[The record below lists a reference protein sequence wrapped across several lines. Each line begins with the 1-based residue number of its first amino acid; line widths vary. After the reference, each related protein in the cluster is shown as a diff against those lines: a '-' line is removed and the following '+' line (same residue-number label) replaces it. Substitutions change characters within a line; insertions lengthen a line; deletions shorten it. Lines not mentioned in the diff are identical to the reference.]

1 MVELSFDGR
10 VALVT
15 GAGRGIGRSHALL
28 LASRGARVVV
38 ADLGGTLEGLGSTS
52 HGPADEVVAQ
62 IKAAGGEAVA
72 NYGSVAD
79 AKAAASMVEAA
90 MDTYCRI
97 DVVINNAG
105 ISTLEWFDDIDLDE
119 FRRMIDVHYMG
130 TVQVTKA
137 AWEHMKQAGYGRVV
151 NTCSEGM
158 LGFHPF
164 VTSYGGAKGGIFG
177 LTRTLAAEGPR
188 HGIRVNGIAPRAN
201 TRLGNEE
208 SVMKTF
214 GMPREMV
221 AGVMSAMLPELV
233 APVAA
238 FLSHESCALN
248 GEVLVAG
255 GGQVQRMLVQ
265 LTPGI
270 QNGDLTPEH
279 VAENLDA
286 IMAATGATTVE
297 VNPQVAVNAAPG

>member
-1 MVELSFDGR
+1 MADLRFDGR

-15 GAGRGIGRSHALL
+15 GAGRGVGRSHALL
-28 LASRGARVVV
+28 LASRGARMVI
-38 ADLGGTLEGLGSTS
+38 ADPGGTLEGLGGTS
-52 HGPADEVVAQ
+52 HGPADEVVAE
-62 IKAAGGEAVA
+62 IRAAGGDAIA

-79 AKAAASMVEAA
+79 PKAAAAMVEAA
-90 MDTYCRI
+90 MDTYGRI
-97 DVVINNAG
+97 DIVINNAG

-130 TVQVTKA
+130 TVHVTKA
-137 AWEHMKQAGYGRVV
+137 AWEHMTRARYGRVV

-158 LGFHPF
+158 LGFHPY
-164 VTSYGGAKGGIFG
+164 VTSYGGAKGGIYG
-177 LTRTLAAEGPR
+177 LTRTLAAEAPR
-188 HGIRVNGIAPRAN
+188 HGIQVNGIAPRAN

-221 AGVMSAMLPELV
+221 AGVMNAMLPELV

-238 FLSHESCALN
+238 FLSHESCTLN

-270 QNGDLTPEH
+270 QNADLTPEH
-279 VAENLDA
+279 VADSLDA

-297 VNPQVAVNAAPG
+297 VNPRVALNAAT

>member
-1 MVELSFDGR
+1 MADLRFDGR

-15 GAGRGIGRSHALL
+15 GAGRGVGRSHALL

-38 ADLGGTLEGLGSTS
+38 ADLGGTLEGLGGTS
-52 HGPADEVVAQ
+52 HGPADEVVAE
-62 IKAAGGEAVA
+62 IKAAGGEAIA

-79 AKAAASMVEAA
+79 AKAATSMVEAA
-90 MDTYCRI
+90 MDTYGRI

-130 TVQVTKA
+130 TIHVTKA
-137 AWEHMKQAGYGRVV
+137 AWEHMKRARYGRVI

-158 LGFHPF
+158 LGFHPY

-177 LTRTLAAEGPR
+177 FTRTLAAEAPR
-188 HGIRVNGIAPRAN
+188 HAIQVNGIAPRAN

-221 AGVMSAMLPELV
+221 AGVMNAMLPELV

-238 FLSHESCALN
+238 FLAHESCTLN

-270 QNGDLTPEH
+270 QSGDLTPEH

-297 VNPQVAVNAAPG
+297 VNPQVALNAVT